1 MAMFVMAA
9 NGGALVGSQLLRA
22 DDAPTYRRGFKVCV
36 ALASF
41 GLLTAILQHVQY
53 RLSNVR
59 NERLRR
65 TAFESGEESGGVET
79 EVPFK
84 YTL

>member
-41 GLLTAILQHVQY
+41 G
-53 RLSNVR
+53 R
-59 NERLRR
+59 
-65 TAFESGEESGGVET
+65 
-79 EVPFK
+79 
-84 YTL
+84 